1 MGGSI
6 GLIIKQERLNRNI
19 KQTVLAKGICSTSYL
34 SKIESNSTIP
44 SEDVAQ
50 PLLKRLNLML
60 EEIPLEEENKVIEDL
75 YALYKS
81 AILSRDQEMVR
92 ERLQQ
97 YTSRKIN
104 FTNLKNFYS
113 YNLYM
118 FRLMLIV
125 NEEVLQIYPIYQVL
139 IKMEADFDDAY
150 ILI

>member
-60 EEIPLEEENKVIEDL
+60 EEMPLEEENKVIEDL

-81 AILSRDQEMVR
+81 GQGIPAAI
-92 ERLQQ
+92 
-97 YTSRKIN
+97 
-104 FTNLKNFYS
+104 
-113 YNLYM
+113 
-118 FRLMLIV
+118 
-125 NEEVLQIYPIYQVL
+125 
-139 IKMEADFDDAY
+139 Y
-150 ILI
+150 IAED